1 MVIPT
6 GISIGENTF
15 REIESA
21 NKIMIQLIKA
31 ETGICLL
38 CTGPTKRLAIWGPSN
53 PKKAIFPATEVAS
66 PAKAMA

>member
-38 CTGPTKRLAIWGPSN
+38 CTGPTSN
-53 PKKAIFPATEVAS
+53 MRSE
-66 PAKAMA
+66 